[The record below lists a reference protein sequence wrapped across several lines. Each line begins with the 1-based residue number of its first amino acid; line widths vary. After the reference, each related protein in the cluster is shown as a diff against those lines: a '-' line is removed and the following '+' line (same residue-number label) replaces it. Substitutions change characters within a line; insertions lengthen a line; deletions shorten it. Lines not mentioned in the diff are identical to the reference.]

1 MATYWHMVS
10 TDENPK
16 HENCPAGED
25 SWCKFRVAES
35 HGLEYTHPPP
45 LDATVA
51 KYIFPIFEDLSR
63 KELLER
69 CLGGHTQNANE
80 SFNATV

>member
-1 MATYWHMVS
+1 MRNSDSVEDMQRNVMATIVS

-35 HGLEYTHPPP
+35 RGLEYPT
-45 LDATVA
+45 
-51 KYIFPIFEDLSR
+51 
-63 KELLER
+63 
-69 CLGGHTQNANE
+69 
-80 SFNATV
+80 